1 MRYYAL
7 IAGGG
12 TAGHALPALRLAEEL
27 GRRKSTMKIGLIGG
41 RRGLERKVWSS
52 AAFDTY
58 YFPGRGIPRVAGR
71 SSLASVIK
79 YPLEMA
85 YFGINLLAALLQ
97 SIKLMVVNRP
107 YAVVVFG
114 GYSAIAPALAGVSLR
129 VPLVVVNVDAIAGRS
144 NRVLSYFARAVAVA
158 WPGTGLAREQ
168 VTGMPVSSGIIE
180 AGIARRT
187 IIGRP
192 SEEDYLPIGEDRQG
206 MMKNLEE
213 AEKLRHSARDAL
225 GIPEGRTVVIAV
237 GGSLGARRLNELV
250 MEVSSMWTDRD
261 DLAVYHI
268 VGERFLQEAAG
279 YAERLGLPCSAGS
292 RAGSEDGGRI
302 YYRQVGYEPSM
313 DRAYLAAD
321 FVICR
326 AGAVTVGELSVA
338 AVPALL
344 IPLPG
349 APSRHQE
356 ANAAILT
363 SMGAAIMLEEK
374 DITVARLG
382 EVLKDIVDNRSRL
395 EKMSA
400 AYPDLDN
407 GYGTS
412 NLADLVERCTEKSDR
427 HL

>member
-1 MRYYAL
+1 MKYYAL
-7 IAGGG
+7 IVGGG

-27 GRRKSTMKIGLIGG
+27 GKRKSVTKIGLIGG

-58 YFPGRGIPRVAGR
+58 YLPGRGVPRVAGR

-85 YFGINLLAALLQ
+85 YFCIDLLAGLLQ
-97 SIKLMVVNRP
+97 SIKLMAVNRP
-107 YAVVVFG
+107 FAVVVFG
-114 GYSAIAPALAGVSLR
+114 GYSAIAPALVGVSLR
-129 VPLVVVNVDAIAGRS
+129 VPLIVVNVDAIAGRS
-144 NRVLSYFARAVAVA
+144 NRILSHFARAVAVA
-158 WPGTGLAREQ
+158 WPGTGLKREQ

-187 IIGRP
+187 ILGRP
-192 SEEDYLPIGEDRQG
+192 PEEGYLPTGEDRQG

-213 AEKLRHSARDAL
+213 AEKLRHSARSVL
-225 GIPEGRTVVIAV
+225 GIPEGRTVILAV
-237 GGSLGARRLNELV
+237 GGSLGARKLNELV
-250 MEVSSMWTDRD
+250 MRVFSTWIDRD

-268 VGERFLQEAAG
+268 VGERFLQEAAE
-279 YAERLGLPCSAGS
+279 YAERLGLACSDS
-292 RAGSEDGGRI
+292 NWAGSEDGGRI
-302 YYRQVGYEPSM
+302 YYRQVGYEPRM

-356 ANAAILT
+356 ANAAVLT
-363 SMGAAIMLEEK
+363 SIGAAIMLEEK
-374 DITVARLG
+374 DITVTRLG
-382 EVLKDIVDNRSRL
+382 EVLRGIVDDRNRL
-395 EKMSA
+395 EKMSI

-412 NLADLVERCTEKSDR
+412 NLADLVERCVEKSDKY
-427 HL
+427 L